1 MIALLL
7 PSLCLLPLLLASP
20 VSEQRARTRL
30 PEFSTSALP
39 RQSQHPKKL
48 VLPRRLERNTKLYV
62 TQERPPLDFT
72 DTATAGRTPDVKRA
86 PLSRMKRGYTPSEAV
101 LGMYNAFNDRNAKL
115 ASSFL
120 TEDCLYEDLL
130 LGPATICRGKKAFEE
145 ALRYHPAFV
154 MGELDKY
161 LPFKAPDFHLVVDSV
176 AEGEDSGRVEHMN
189 NAHIQHQLCVFVF
202 LTVGVE
208 WHVEVNRKPFPM
220 GRGLTQ
226 ARICSRTGKI
236 CRVVDIAEVQQL
248 IEEKRRA
255 PWRVIGLFTAPLV
268 QFLFRPYV
276 NFKVPWLKHNH
287 QPRPQPKPVV
297 VPVNP
302 RLPKR
307 HRG

>member
-1 MIALLL
+1 LPESYLLYSSVGPYFSCHSLFIAPKPEGHRIMIALLL

-30 PEFSTSALP
+30 REFSTSALP
-39 RQSQHPKKL
+39 IQSQHPKKL

-176 AEGEDSGRVEHMN
+176 AEGEDS
-189 NAHIQHQLCVFVF
+189 
-202 LTVGVE
+202 VGVE

-226 ARICSRTGKI
+226 ARICPRTGKI
-236 CRVVDIAEVQQL
+236 CRVVDIAE
-248 IEEKRRA
+248 A